1 MRKMS
6 WKLRHDAES
15 CHVPSRY
22 VCALG
27 FLELDIC
34 IPPILQGFPAYAGHR
49 CCPTLCWK
57 LVEVPCVTIG
67 LEEVHIMF
75 NPWPS
80 KLNGRHLKHLGVL
93 SRSASMFRSAT
104 CM

>member
-1 MRKMS
+1 MRKMP

-27 FLELDIC
+27 AFERDIC
-34 IPPILQGFPAYAGHR
+34 ISLILQSLLAYASHR

-57 LVEVPCVTIG
+57 LVEVPCVTVE

-75 NPWPS
+75 N
-80 KLNGRHLKHLGVL
+80 R
-93 SRSASMFRSAT
+93 
-104 CM
+104 